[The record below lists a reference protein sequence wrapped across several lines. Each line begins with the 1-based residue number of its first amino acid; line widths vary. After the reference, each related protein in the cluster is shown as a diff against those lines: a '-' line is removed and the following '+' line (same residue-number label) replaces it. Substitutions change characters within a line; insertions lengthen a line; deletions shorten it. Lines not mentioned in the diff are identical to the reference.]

1 MAARSKATSG
11 GGPELSVVVPTHG
24 RPLRLRWLLNALE
37 EQSLPAEEFEVVV
50 VHDGGEEVA
59 ELLASHPL
67 GPRELVVP
75 GASGPATKRNE
86 GWRAARA
93 GTVVFTDDDCRPP
106 VEWLAQMLRA
116 VRAADGAI
124 VQGATRPDPDER
136 LIMLRAPRWRTQDI
150 DPPTV
155 WAQTCNIAYPR
166 DVLER
171 LGGFDD
177 SLPEPAGEDTELAVR
192 ARKAGTGYVGAPD
205 ALTFHAVEDMGLIGR
220 VRVAWR
226 WGGVAYVMKLH
237 PELRREAVLGVFWKK
252 RHAWLLLAILGV
264 LGLRRSRLMGAALVV
279 PYVVEA
285 MPSGP
290 SNLRGRVKGAL
301 LVPGTALIDL
311 AEMGALARAS
321 VRHRTFFL

>member
-1 MAARSKATSG
+1 MAARSQASSAG
-11 GGPELSVVVPTHG
+11 APELSVVVPTHG

-37 EQSLPAEEFEVVV
+37 EQSLPASEFEVVV

-67 GPRELVVP
+67 GARELVVP

-93 GTVVFTDDDCRPP
+93 RTVIFTDDDCRPP
-106 VEWLAQMLRA
+106 VDWLAHMLRA
-116 VRAADGAI
+116 VRASGGAI

-136 LIMLRAPRWRTQDI
+136 LTLLRAPRFRTQQI
-150 DPPTV
+150 EPPTV

-166 DVLER
+166 DLLER
-171 LGGFDD
+171 MGGFDD
-177 SLPEPAGEDTELAVR
+177 SFPDPAGEDTELALR
-192 ARKAGTGYVGAPD
+192 ARKAGAGYVGAPD
-205 ALTFHAVEDMGLIGR
+205 AVTFHAVEDLGLSGR

-226 WGGVAYVMKLH
+226 WGGVAYVMKRH
-237 PELRREAVLGVFWKK
+237 PELRREAVLGIFWKK
-252 RHAWLLLAILGV
+252 RHAWLMLAL
-264 LGLRRSRLMGAALVV
+264 LGLLGMRRSRVMGSALLV

-285 MPSGP
+285 MPSVP

-301 LVPGTALIDL
+301 LVPGTAMIDL

-321 VRHRTFFL
+321 VRHRTLFL